1 MHNKNVSSS
10 NLTYSGFT
18 ETPVKMIFLLSRKL
32 NFDYFLL
39 PTCKFTQNQLCLQD
53 KVIVSPENVHQLPCM
68 EISTVLNFMI
78 SHCTDSDGLV
88 FTFALTCYQKAYF
101 FIPGEHFHW
110 KKNNN
115 FWVVGNYSNVVCKVL
130 CWHKKITI
138 RVFGHLCLN
147 SQ

>member
-1 MHNKNVSSS
+1 MHNKNVSSP

-18 ETPVKMIFLLSRKL
+18 ETPVKMTFLLRRKL

-39 PTCKFTQNQLCLQD
+39 PTGNFTHNQLCLQD
-53 KVIVSPENVHQLPCM
+53 NVIVSPENVYQLPCM

-101 FIPGEHFHW
+101 FIPGGHFHW
-110 KKNNN
+110 KKT
-115 FWVVGNYSNVVCKVL
+115 
-130 CWHKKITI
+130 IT
-138 RVFGHLCLN
+138 FG
-147 SQ
+147 